1 MSISKSFSLL
11 RQRNKASYQAQLH
24 SESTVVLPKL
34 IWQTCFLLVLFQ
46 KYITIESSFCVIS
59 FSRNGCAIGGR
70 LDLVWII
77 SIFSITTAIWYFAAI
92 FFSDATVAQ
101 YTHHTL
107 QWRHFHLHSDH
118 YAADKYNKWETMRDL
133 KQETYSVVGTLV
145 FRSSWN
151 FALSWVEHE
160 KTF

>member
-118 YAADKYNKWETMRDL
+118 YAAAMFARLASLVAKR
-133 KQETYSVVGTLV
+133 KQKSPNFITL
-145 FRSSWN
+145 SQK
-151 FALSWVEHE
+151 FAIN
-160 KTF
+160 T

>member
-118 YAADKYNKWETMRDL
+118 YAPLSPLWIRPWSTSKMTGLAYITIDTLAYFILPYN
-133 KQETYSVVGTLV
+133 
-145 FRSSWN
+145 F
-151 FALSWVEHE
+151 
-160 KTF
+160 